1 MSRFLIK
8 LAIIL
13 FKEYKNKL
21 TNQEMPKIKIYNYLL
36 IQSYLEKEQH
46 FVVHMRYTGIFMKR
60 PQFYIKSI
68 YWYYQ
73 FNRDPD

>member
-36 IQSYLEKEQH
+36 IQSYLEKE
-46 FVVHMRYTGIFMKR
+46 
-60 PQFYIKSI
+60 
-68 YWYYQ
+68 
-73 FNRDPD
+73 